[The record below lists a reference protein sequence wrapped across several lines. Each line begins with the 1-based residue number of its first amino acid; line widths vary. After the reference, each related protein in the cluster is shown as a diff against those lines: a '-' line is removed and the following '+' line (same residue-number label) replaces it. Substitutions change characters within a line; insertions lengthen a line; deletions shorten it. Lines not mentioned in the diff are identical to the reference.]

1 MFALILFCSL
11 SFIVQNMTYFAIW
24 FANLA
29 NMNVGVITVIWSTTP
44 LMVAI
49 SEYIFYKQGLKV
61 HYIIGMV
68 LMVVC
73 AGILSVN
80 SIIFKQVPSNLS

>member
-1 MFALILFCSL
+1 
-11 SFIVQNMTYFAIW
+11 MTYFAIW